1 MTSADDVSTKFE
13 YKRDGENEN
22 FCSDVVYN
30 ICLYEKQRV
39 PNLCRGKV
47 RIRAHQERSQKLQ
60 RMLGRKKKK
69 GTTDAAAAA
78 CQKSRAAEVKNRRL
92 ALLQHSKD
100 ERTHPSPVKCR
111 RRIGEDT
118 KEAREDCHIPKNPTP
133 PSFNLSAHSFFLSFS
148 LSVVGRALRISST
161 A

>member
-1 MTSADDVSTKFE
+1 MQRKSSDTRSSGEKSEASTDVGS
-13 YKRDGENEN
+13 
-22 FCSDVVYN
+22 
-30 ICLYEKQRV
+30 EK
-39 PNLCRGKV
+39 KY
-47 RIRAHQERSQKLQ
+47 
-60 RMLGRKKKK
+60 
-69 GTTDAAAAA
+69 GTTDAAAAAA

-133 PSFNLSAHSFFLSFS
+133 PSFTLSAHSFFLSFF
-148 LSVVGRALRISST
+148 LSFSRRKGIADFKCRVTVSCVGAWWKAWNLDAKAERAFGVLEGRP
-161 A
+161 